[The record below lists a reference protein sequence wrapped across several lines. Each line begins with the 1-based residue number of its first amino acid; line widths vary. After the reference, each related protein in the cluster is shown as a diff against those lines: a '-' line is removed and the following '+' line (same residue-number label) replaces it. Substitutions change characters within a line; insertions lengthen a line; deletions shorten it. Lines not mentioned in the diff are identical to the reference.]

1 MIKVG
6 DLVIKNTGGNKMR
19 VVSINNG
26 VAECVWLTEYFNQG
40 YFNLNDLRKYSEY
53 KTLFLDQY
61 RQDKIEKILN
71 S

>member
-19 VVSINNG
+19 VISINNA
-26 VAECVWLTEYFNQG
+26 VAECIWLTDSFNQG

-61 RQDKIEKILN
+61 RQDKIEKLLK